1 MKQQRIVL
9 LRRHKLFKGTTN
21 EQIRWLAEA
30 LGMFSSRDRESCQF
44 RIFIEILK
52 SMRTKKGLSS
62 DELAYRLRISR
73 GTVIHH
79 LKKLLEAGIIIKEG
93 RIYTLRAYSLEA
105 LANELERD
113 ARNAF
118 EDIREAAKKIDED
131 LKL

>member
-9 LRRHKLFKGTTN
+9 LRRHKLLKGTTN